1 MELKLF
7 VIMGNI
13 ADNKPHHSEVKKRK
27 IIFLRPFATILSIIA
42 KVYDKYIKGPV
53 LKSELGACGK
63 HVIFRWNEWHQPWGN
78 VYLSDR
84 TQIVDAKIISHGGKL
99 IVKYGSGAAEGLT
112 VITNFHDRKAGCWF
126 QDTASSGGLDYEKD
140 VIVEEDVWIGANVT
154 IFGGCTIG
162 RGSHIG
168 AGAVIRNN
176 IPPYSVVIGNPAKVI
191 GFSLNPEE
199 IIEHEKVLYPEKERL
214 PITLLEKN
222 YQKLFLNRVADIKC
236 FTKL

>member
-1 MELKLF
+1 ME
-7 VIMGNI
+7 NI
-13 ADNKPHHSEVKKRK
+13 VDNMPHKNWANKRNS
-27 IIFLRPFATILSIIA
+27 ILLRPFAIILSFLA
-42 KVYDKYIKGPV
+42 KVYDKYIKSPI
-53 LKSELGACGK
+53 LKGELGACGK
-63 HVIFRWNEWHQPWGN
+63 HVIFRWNEWHQPWNN

-84 TQIVDAKIISHGGKL
+84 TQIVNAKIISLGGKL

-126 QDTASSGGLDYEKD
+126 QDTASSAGLDYEKD

-154 IFGGCTIG
+154 IFGGCIIG

-176 IPPYSVVIGNPAKVI
+176 TPPYSVVIGNPAKVI
-191 GFSLNPEE
+191 GFCLNPEE
-199 IIEHEKVLYPEKERL
+199 IIEHEKVLYPEMERL
-214 PITLLEKN
+214 PLPLLERN
-222 YQKLFLNRVADIKC
+222 YQKFFLNRVNEIKC